1 MDNQKQQGNQ
11 QQQKDFGNQPNRGQE
26 QGHQPGHQG
35 NQPGQGQHP
44 NKGQEQ
50 PNQPR
55 RENEQQPTKR

>member
-1 MDNQKQQGNQ
+1 MDTQKKEQGN

-26 QGHQPGHQG
+26 QANQPGHQS
-35 NQPGQGQHP
+35 QYP

-55 RENEQQPTKR
+55 KEHEQQPTKR